1 MGGFSIMKA
10 ECIETLINENREI
23 EFTYRGNRY
32 SITYYNDNREK
43 YISVCKFYEKPID
56 VKNADELFK
65 LTIGKFTLKQ
75 IFEALPD
82 SAFDIY

>member
-1 MGGFSIMKA
+1 MKV
-10 ECIETLINENREI
+10 ECIEALINENREI

-32 SITYYNDNREK
+32 SITYYNDNRER
-43 YISVCKFYEKPID
+43 YISLCKFYDNPID
-56 VKNADELFK
+56 VKNANELLN
-65 LTIGKFTLKQ
+65 LTIGKNTLKE

>member
-1 MGGFSIMKA
+1 MKA

-23 EFTYRGNRY
+23 EFTFKGDRY
-32 SITYYNDNREK
+32 SITYYNDNREN
-43 YISVCKFYEKPID
+43 YISVCKFYNKPID
-56 VKNADELFK
+56 VKSADELFK
-65 LTIGKFTLKQ
+65 LKIGKYTLKQ

>member
-1 MGGFSIMKA
+1 MKA
-10 ECIETLINENREI
+10 ECIEALINENREI

-43 YISVCKFYEKPID
+43 SISVCRFYDKPID
-56 VKNADELFK
+56 VKNVGELFK
-65 LTIGKFTLKQ
+65 LKIGKFTLKQ

>member
-10 ECIETLINENREI
+10 ECIEALISQNREI

-56 VKNADELFK
+56 VKNADELLK
-65 LTIGKFTLKQ
+65 LKIGRYTLKQ
-75 IFEALPD
+75 IFGVLPD

>member
-1 MGGFSIMKA
+1 MKT
-10 ECIETLINENREI
+10 ECIEVLINENREI
-23 EFTYRGNRY
+23 EFAYKGNRY
-32 SITYYNDNREK
+32 SIAYYNDNREK
-43 YISVCKFYEKPID
+43 YISVCKFYGKPID

-65 LTIGKFTLKQ
+65 LKIGKYTLKQ

>member
-1 MGGFSIMKA
+1 MGGFPIMKV
-10 ECIETLINENREI
+10 ECIEELINGNREI
-23 EFTYRGNRY
+23 EFTYRGHRY

-43 YISVCKFYEKPID
+43 YISVCKFYEKPVD
-56 VKNADELFK
+56 VKNAKELFE
-65 LTIGKFTLKQ
+65 LTIGKYTLKQ

>member
-1 MGGFSIMKA
+1 MKA
-10 ECIETLINENREI
+10 ECIEALINEKREI

-56 VKNADELFK
+56 VKNTDELFK
-65 LTIGKFTLKQ
+65 LTIGRYTLKQ